1 MQSQE
6 PFDYNDRY
14 GVKTGRSWI
23 AVALITAIVGICWIT
38 WAGLHH
44 SNPAF
49 RVQVITFVVGD
60 LGDPEVSVRYSV
72 DRHST
77 TTATICTVIARD
89 YEKNIVGQIDQ
100 VIPAGKAKVEL
111 VTVVPT
117 RSEAVNAD
125 VSSCRAK

>member
-14 GVKTGRSWI
+14 GVKKGRSWI
-23 AVALITAIVGICWIT
+23 AIALVTAIVGIGWIT

-44 SNPAF
+44 SNPTF

-60 LGDPEVSVRYSV
+60 MREVSVRYSV

-89 YEKNIVGQIDQ
+89 YDKNIVGQIDQ
-100 VIPAGKAKVEL
+100 EIPAGEAKVEL

-125 VSSCRAK
+125 VISCRAK

>member
-14 GVKTGRSWI
+14 GIKKGRSWV
-23 AVALITAIVGICWIT
+23 AVALITAILGVGWVT

-44 SNPAF
+44 SNPTLRIQLISF
-49 RVQVITFVVGD
+49 TVDSDR
-60 LGDPEVSVRYSV
+60 EVSVRYSV
-72 DRHST
+72 DRHD
-77 TTATICTVIARD
+77 AERPTICTLIARD
-89 YEKNIVGQIDQ
+89 YDKNIVGQIDQ
-100 VIPAGKAKVEL
+100 EITAGKGKVEL

-125 VSSCRAK
+125 VSTCRAA